1 MSLGSYA
8 ILPTFPACHAFCE
21 CHGVSRNLTAEA
33 LWLCHG
39 ALSVC
44 SRINWLA
51 GAPPPSG
58 GCHAFC
64 ECHGVSRNPTALWL
78 SPSSICSRINW
89 LAGAPSP
96 SGGLIGMRIE
106 IGEDC
111 LNPWDFDLNVRVG
124 KALLVFRSL
133 DHESQ
138 TSNPVLCG
146 QKPKITCVTL
156 RFHHTVTKSFVPLR
170 PVTQLCR
177 TSILSVS

>member
-1 MSLGSYA
+1 MQFSQHFQPVTL
-8 ILPTFPACHAFCE
+8 FVNVME
-21 CHGVSRNLTAEA
+21 CHVISQQRLCGYVTVPSPFVLESTGWRA
-33 LWLCHG
+33 LPLP
-39 ALSVC
+39 
-44 SRINWLA
+44 A
-51 GAPPPSG
+51 GA
-58 GCHAFC
+58 CHAFC